1 MSYKT
6 TCPKCGGNDFY
17 VTPNNGLSYCFHCA
31 YSEKDGNKSND
42 DRKLVNSIETLQTFY
57 TSITDYYHSCVTSKV
72 RVYLN
77 SRGYDDNMISHF
89 KLGYIPNEAIT
100 HISQDLLRDS
110 GLYIYD
116 RAVLGD
122 RIAFP
127 YIVDGK
133 VTDIR
138 GRTMDK
144 NDPTRYKSP
153 LGSATNRGAIYPYN
167 FSDSTE
173 EHIVTEGEIKAGI
186 ASQFG
191 FKCVALPGIAS
202 WRMMTSTSTF
212 KQTIVFDSAR
222 SKAGREHTLRA
233 IDNISKKLYNPY
245 VAMLPLGKE
254 DKMDIDTFIMT
265 KGTAEFRTI
274 INNALPY
281 SEWAKIQRRV
291 NVY

>member
-1 MSYKT
+1 
-6 TCPKCGGNDFY
+6 
-17 VTPNNGLSYCFHCA
+17 
-31 YSEKDGNKSND
+31 
-42 DRKLVNSIETLQTFY
+42 
-57 TSITDYYHSCVTSKV
+57 
-72 RVYLN
+72 
-77 SRGYDDNMISHF
+77 MISHF

-274 INNALPY
+274 IDNALPY

>member
-17 VTPNNGLSYCFHCA
+17 VTPANGLSYCFHCT
-31 YSEKDGNKSND
+31 YSEKDGNKSHD
-42 DRKLVNSIETLQTFY
+42 ERKIVNSIETIQSFY
-57 TSITDYYHSCVTSKV
+57 TSVTEYYHSSITTQV
-72 RVYLN
+72 RMYLN
-77 SRGYDDNMISHF
+77 SRGYDDNAISQL
-89 KLGYIPNEAIT
+89 KLGYIPNEPM
-100 HISQDLLRDS
+100 HHVNQELLRDS
-110 GLYIYD
+110 GLYVYE

-122 RIAFP
+122 RISFP

-138 GRTMDK
+138 GRSMDK
-144 NDPTRYKSP
+144 NEPTRYKSP
-153 LGSATNRGAIYPYN
+153 LGTASNRGAIYPYN
-167 FSDSTE
+167 FIDSMS

-202 WRMMTSTSTF
+202 WRQMTANSTS

-222 SKAGREHTLRA
+222 NKSSREHTLRA
-233 IDNISKKLYNPY
+233 IDNLAKKLYNPY

-254 DKMDIDTFIMT
+254 DKMDIDTFILS
-265 KGTAEFRTI
+265 KGPDEFRTI
-274 INNALPY
+274 ITNALPY
-281 SEWAKIQRRV
+281 SEWAKMQRRT